1 MSTTKEE
8 LAKLLDNQPDD
19 SSYKEIVRELL
30 FRVMI
35 ERGLKD
41 SDNGLVIYDD
51 ELAQRIKQ
59 W

>member
-1 MSTTKEE
+1 MGTAKEK
-8 LAKLLDNQPDD
+8 LAELLDNQPDD
-19 SSYKEIVRELL
+19 SSYEEIVRELV

-41 SDNGLVIYDD
+41 SDKGLVIYDD
-51 ELAQRIKQ
+51 ELAQRIIQ

>member
-1 MSTTKEE
+1 MSTAKEK

-19 SSYKEIVRELL
+19 SSYEEIFRELV

-41 SDNGLVIYDD
+41 SEKGLVICDD

>member
-1 MSTTKEE
+1 MGTAKEK
-8 LAKLLDNQPDD
+8 LAELLDNQPDD
-19 SSYKEIVRELL
+19 SSYEEIVRELV

-41 SDNGLVIYDD
+41 SDKGLVIYDD